1 MTIGVKSKVCLLG
14 GVALS
19 LAGYIFLNTQ
29 GVWAFIVATVL
40 GICGVGCLDI
50 LRLEVGESLTLRS
63 VLGLYM
69 LHRIFGILGL
79 WAYRSML
86 KTDPK
91 QAQDKLLMKL
101 INTNKNTKYG
111 IDHNFSMIKSPE
123 DFIEQH
129 PVTKYDHYEEYFDR
143 VIAGE
148 TDVIVANSTPTYI
161 VLTSGTTGH
170 NKKYPVSNSGAN
182 KIGGLEIFKTF
193 LAANYI
199 LRKTLSPEL
208 KLLKTLDVNVIQD
221 PIYTDRGIPM
231 GGLAGRFKMSTPGTA
246 APRMV
251 LDVSTQD
258 EALYLYALYGMK
270 ERKLNHIMIPLAS
283 VGLKF
288 FELIE
293 SKWQHLCDD
302 IEMGTIWKDLDIDSK
317 IREELE
323 KQLKGDKIRA
333 NELRKEFNKGIEGIG
348 PRIWQHLPM
357 IMMISTGS
365 FKIYG
370 DIVKERYIGEQIP
383 IVSHAHAASEGI
395 MAQNMTPGQS
405 YSQFTLN
412 SGMFYEFLPVDD
424 ENAKPLRVHQIEVG
438 KCYELLVTNNY
449 GLYRYRFGD
458 VIKIVGYN
466 NKMPVYEFQ
475 YRAGQMLNV
484 VWEKTPEGTFMN
496 SVVNTVNQL
505 KGVRIVDYTATEN
518 INLSKL
524 RGAVTTARHYVLFI
538 EVTKDKEEVKLTDD
552 ELKKFDQSLCEEF
565 PFYKVM
571 RDDGKIQPMEAL
583 QVKTQTF
590 DNLRRLMLRSNK
602 KTTEL
607 QFKMP
612 RVQRQERY
620 LQFLL
625 DNLL

>member
-50 LRLEVGESLTLRS
+50 LRLDVGESLTLRS

-221 PIYTDRGIPM
+221 PIYTDKGIPM

-395 MAQNMTPGQS
+395 MAQ
-405 YSQFTLN
+405 
-412 SGMFYEFLPVDD
+412 
-424 ENAKPLRVHQIEVG
+424 
-438 KCYELLVTNNY
+438 
-449 GLYRYRFGD
+449 
-458 VIKIVGYN
+458 
-466 NKMPVYEFQ
+466 
-475 YRAGQMLNV
+475 
-484 VWEKTPEGTFMN
+484 
-496 SVVNTVNQL
+496 
-505 KGVRIVDYTATEN
+505 
-518 INLSKL
+518 
-524 RGAVTTARHYVLFI
+524 
-538 EVTKDKEEVKLTDD
+538 
-552 ELKKFDQSLCEEF
+552 
-565 PFYKVM
+565 
-571 RDDGKIQPMEAL
+571 
-583 QVKTQTF
+583 
-590 DNLRRLMLRSNK
+590 
-602 KTTEL
+602 
-607 QFKMP
+607 
-612 RVQRQERY
+612 
-620 LQFLL
+620 
-625 DNLL
+625 